1 MVFSYPPTLPPT
13 PNFLSQNDAN
23 QTYFQL
29 LPYGYHYHH
38 HYYYHFYNY
47 YHYYLCVMCT
57 REQVLQSNL
66 SNNKDRS
73 KKL

>member
-1 MVFSYPPTLPPT
+1 MVFSYPPALPPT

-29 LPYGYHYHH
+29 LPYCYHYHH

-47 YHYYLCVMCT
+47 HYYLC
-57 REQVLQSNL
+57 L
-66 SNNKDRS
+66 SNVYSRTGIAIKFI
-73 KKL
+73 